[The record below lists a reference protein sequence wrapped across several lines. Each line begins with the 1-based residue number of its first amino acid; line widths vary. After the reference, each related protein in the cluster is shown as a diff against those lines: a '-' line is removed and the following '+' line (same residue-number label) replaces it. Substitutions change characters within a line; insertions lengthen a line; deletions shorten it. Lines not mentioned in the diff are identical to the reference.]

1 SSEVLM
7 RGTQDRQASMLALFS
22 IEARIP
28 SDHPLRRI
36 KAMADQE
43 LWELSKVFDRMYS
56 NVGRPSVAPE
66 KILKSL
72 LLMAL
77 YSVRSERQLCEQMG
91 YNLLFRWFLDMEL
104 EEESFDATVFSKN
117 RDRLMEHE
125 VGRLFFDAVVRQARE
140 AKLMSDDH
148 FTVDGTLIEAW
159 ASLKSFRPRD
169 CVAINGQGRKRIR
182 SRSKNITAYSND
194 MLRYVGRKEEAMAYR
209 FGNREQLG
217 LLPASI
223 EDYVSQEDPVRV
235 YDGFV
240 EKLKFTELGI
250 EIDEDQVGNPEC
262 DPKAMMKLLVYGYSY
277 GGKGARR
284 LERECHHNLSVMSL
298 VCGLK
303 TAHKR
308 IAEYRRR
315 HKKALAKVLK
325 QCVRVCME
333 LNLIA
338 GNVLFVDGTKIRANA
353 GRGKSHGREWYDN
366 KLKEID
372 RRIEQLLEES
382 EQIDR
387 QEADQGS
394 SVRIDKELAQAERLK
409 EKITQALRVLQ
420 ESGREKVNLTDP
432 DCAIMHSAQGSHA
445 SYNVQSVVD
454 DQNGLIVHVEAVSD
468 GTDVNQFAR
477 QIDGAKEELG
487 KPCEVGCADAGYADS
502 EELKK
507 I

>member
-1 SSEVLM
+1 
-7 RGTQDRQASMLALFS
+7 
-22 IEARIP
+22 
-28 SDHPLRRI
+28 
-36 KAMADQE
+36 
-43 LWELSKVFDRMYS
+43 
-56 NVGRPSVAPE
+56 
-66 KILKSL
+66 
-72 LLMAL
+72 
-77 YSVRSERQLCEQMG
+77 
-91 YNLLFRWFLDMEL
+91 
-104 EEESFDATVFSKN
+104 
-117 RDRLMEHE
+117 
-125 VGRLFFDAVVRQARE
+125 
-140 AKLMSDDH
+140 
-148 FTVDGTLIEAW
+148 
-159 ASLKSFRPRD
+159 
-169 CVAINGQGRKRIR
+169 
-182 SRSKNITAYSND
+182 
-194 MLRYVGRKEEAMAYR
+194 MLRYAGRKEEAMAYR

-240 EKLKFTELGI
+240 EKLNFTELGI
-250 EIDEDQVGNPEC
+250 EIDEDQVGNPEY

-277 GGKGARR
+277 GVKGSRK
-284 LERECHHNLSVMSL
+284 LERECHHNLSFMWL
-298 VCGLK
+298 MGGLK
-303 TAHKR
+303 PDHKT

-315 HKKALAKVLK
+315 HQKALAKVLK

-382 EQIDR
+382 EQIDQ

-409 EKITQALRVLQ
+409 EKIAQALRVLQ

-507 I
+507 IDEQSIKVVVPSQRQALHSKEEKPFSKSHFSYHQEKDWYVCPAGQVLKYVGKNHHNGKKDYRISEPRICQSCVNWGKCTTSKLGRKIVRLAWEDDKQRFEAQYEANQEIYNRRKARAEHPFGHIKRNLKTNSFMLRGQQGVQAESSILATCFDLARMMTLVGITALIDRFKGPAAPALA